1 MFDDQYFGQGDEPL
15 DWLFSSGQSWKG
27 RGRVMNKK
35 EEIDIITMHLINNFL
50 YSLVDEMTAAVVRT
64 SFSPLTRDAFD
75 FQCGLCHANGDIILE
90 GEGSLLHSL
99 AYKYVIE
106 AILRKFEN
114 SISPGDIFLDNDP
127 YSQASHLP
135 DVYLT
140 KPIFLDGKIVAWAVS
155 GGHMID
161 VGGRVAGSCACD
173 STEIYQEGLRV
184 PPVKLY
190 VGGQPNEA
198 VFDILRANSR
208 VPEVLVGD
216 LSAHCAAC
224 YTGEMRFKELVAE
237 YGWETLSQYLD
248 ELLNYAERRTRE
260 DLKALPDGVY
270 EFTDYMD
277 DDGFGSDLVP
287 IHVAI
292 TVHGDQ
298 ITYDFTGTASQI
310 PGAMNNPLAT
320 TKAMVLI
327 GLRCLISTDIPRNSG
342 VWRSVEVIV
351 PEGTIL
357 NPILP
362 AAVAGRGLTLSRLVD
377 TIMGAE
383 AKIAP
388 HKIPACEQGSDFL
401 ICLGFYNK
409 GRVDSVLVETIWGG
423 WGGRPFADGLDYNT
437 PILLDGANQSCESN
451 EQIYPVIYNHYGYIP
466 DTEGAGKFR
475 GGLAT
480 IREWQIESEEAILQ
494 MRTDRTRTH
503 PWGLAGGQPGAFS
516 KTTVVLNKQGREIG
530 KETLRMKKKDI
541 LRVQVAGAGGWGDPL
556 ERDMEQ
562 VKTDVLNGKVSLERA
577 RAVYGVVIDENTM
590 EVNREETKKIR
601 QQEKERLR

>member
-1 MFDDQYFGQGDEPL
+1 MGIE
-15 DWLFSSGQSWKG
+15 KM
-27 RGRVMNKK
+27 MNKR
-35 EEIDIITMHLINNFL
+35 EDMDIITMHLINNFL
-50 YSLVDEMTAAVVRT
+50 YSLVDEMTSAVVRT

-75 FQCGLCHANGDIILE
+75 FQSGLCHANGDIILE

-106 AILRKFEN
+106 AIQKKFEN

-127 YSQASHLP
+127 YSEASHLP

-140 KPIFLDGKIVAWAVS
+140 KPIFLDGEIVAWAVS

-190 VGGQPNEA
+190 VGGHPNDA

-208 VPEVLVGD
+208 VPEVLIGD

-237 YGWETLSQYLD
+237 YGWETLSRYLE

-260 DLKALPDGVY
+260 DLKALPGGTY
-270 EFTDYMD
+270 KFTDYID
-277 DDGFGSDLVP
+277 DDGFGSDLIP

-292 TVHGDQ
+292 TVAGDE
-298 ITYDFTGTASQI
+298 ITYDFTGTAPQI

-342 VWRSVEVIV
+342 VWRPVKVIV

-401 ICLGFYNK
+401 VCMGFFK
-409 GRVDSVLVETIWGG
+409 EGRIESVLVETIWGG

-451 EQIYPVIYNHYGYIP
+451 EQIYPLKYNQYAYVP

-480 IREWQIESEEAILQ
+480 IREWQVESDEAILQ
-494 MRTDRTRTH
+494 MRTDRTRTQ

-516 KTTVVLNKQGREIG
+516 KATVVLSGKEREIR
-530 KETLRMKKKDI
+530 KETLQMKRGDI
-541 LRVQVAGAGGWGDPL
+541 LRVQVSGAGGWGNPL
-556 ERDMEQ
+556 ERNIELVRD
-562 VKTDVLNGKVSLERA
+562 DVLNAKITARRA
-577 RAVYGVVIDENTM
+577 RNVYGVVVKENFGVDRSKTQKL
-590 EVNREETKKIR
+590 REEMKREHKKTKKR
-601 QQEKERLR
+601 RS

>member
-1 MFDDQYFGQGDEPL
+1 V
-15 DWLFSSGQSWKG
+15 SSE
-27 RGRVMNKK
+27 ND
-35 EEIDIITMHLINNFL
+35 IDIITMHLINNFL

-64 SFSPLTRDAFD
+64 SFSPLARDAFD

-90 GEGSLLHSL
+90 GEGSMLHSL
-99 AYKYVIE
+99 AYKYIIE
-106 AILRKFEN
+106 AIRKKFGD
-114 SISPGDIFLDNDP
+114 SIHPGDVFLDNDP
-127 YSQASHLP
+127 YSEASHLP
-135 DVYLT
+135 DVYLA
-140 KPIFLDGKIVAWAVS
+140 KPIFLEDELVAWAVS

-173 STEIYQEGLRV
+173 STEIYQEGLRI

-190 VGGQPNEA
+190 LQGAPNEA

-216 LSAHCAAC
+216 LSAHHAAC
-224 YTGEMRFKELVAE
+224 YTGELRFGELVAD
-237 YGWETLSQYLD
+237 YGWGTLSRYMD

-292 TVHGDQ
+292 TLDGDT
-298 ITYDFTGTASQI
+298 ITYDLTGTAAQI

-320 TKAMVLI
+320 TKAMILI

-342 VWRSVEVIV
+342 VWRPVNVIV
-351 PEGTIL
+351 PEGSLL
-357 NPILP
+357 NPTLP

-377 TIMGAE
+377 VLMGAE

-388 HKIPACEQGSDFL
+388 DKLPACEQGSDFL
-401 ICLGFYNK
+401 LCMGFLSQ
-409 GRVDSVLVETIWGG
+409 GQIDSVLVETIWGG
-423 WGGRPFADGLDYNT
+423 WGGRPFEDGLDFNT
-437 PILLDGANQSCESN
+437 PILLDGATQSCEAN
-451 EQIYPVIYNHYGYIP
+451 EQIYPVRYNQFAYVP

-480 IREWQIESEEAILQ
+480 VREWQVDGEEAILQ
-494 MRTDRTRTH
+494 MRTDRTRTQ

-516 KTTVVLNKQGREIG
+516 RSTVTLDGQEREIQ
-530 KETLRMKKKDI
+530 KETVKMKKGDI
-541 LRVQVAGAGGWGDPL
+541 LRLQVAGAGGWGNPL
-556 ERDMEQ
+556 ERDIER
-562 VKTDVLNGKVSLERA
+562 VRDDVLNGKVSAGRA
-577 RAVYGVVIDENTM
+577 ESVYGRDVGPP
-590 EVNREETKKIR
+590 R
-601 QQEKERLR
+601 

>member
-1 MFDDQYFGQGDEPL
+1 MTN
-15 DWLFSSGQSWKG
+15 
-27 RGRVMNKK
+27 NKN
-35 EEIDIITMHLINNFL
+35 IDIITMNLINNFL
-50 YSLVDEMTAAVVRT
+50 YSLVDEMTSAVVRT

-106 AILRKFEN
+106 AIRRKFGEA
-114 SISPGDIFLDNDP
+114 IAPGDVFLDNDP
-127 YSQASHLP
+127 YSGASHLP

-140 KPIFLDGKIVAWAVS
+140 RPIFFKRKIIAWAVS

-161 VGGRVAGSCACD
+161 VGGRVPGSCACD
-173 STEIYQEGLRV
+173 STEIYQEGLRI
-184 PPVKLY
+184 PPVKLFIS
-190 VGGQPNEA
+190 GMPNEA

-208 VPEVLVGD
+208 VPEVLIGD

-224 YTGEMRFKELVAE
+224 YTGEIRFKELIAE
-237 YGWETLSQYLD
+237 HGWETLSQYLD

-260 DLKALPDGVY
+260 DLKRLPDGIY

-277 DDGFGSDLVP
+277 DDGFGSDPIP

-292 TVHGDQ
+292 AVEGDK
-298 ITYDFTGTASQI
+298 ITYDFTGTSSQV

-342 VWRSVEVIV
+342 VWRPVKVIV
-351 PEGTIL
+351 PEGTVL
-357 NPILP
+357 NPVLP

-388 HKIPACEQGSDFL
+388 ERIPACEQGSDFL
-401 ICLGFYNK
+401 VCMGFLRE
-409 GRVDSVLVETIWGG
+409 GRTESVLVETIWGG

-451 EQIYPVIYNHYGYIP
+451 EQIYPIRYNEYAFVP

-480 IREWQIESEEAILQ
+480 IREWQVESDEAILQ
-494 MRTDRTRTH
+494 MRTDRTRTQ
-503 PWGLAGGQPGAFS
+503 PWGLAGGQPGACS
-516 KTTVVLNKQGREIG
+516 KTTVRLNSQEREIR
-530 KETLRMKKKDI
+530 KETLKLMKRDR

-556 ERDMEQ
+556 DRDMEI
-562 VKTDVLNGKVSLERA
+562 VRMDVLNEKISTERA
-577 RAVYGVVIDENTM
+577 INIYGVVLNKDRS
-590 EVNREETKKIR
+590 VDLEETQKVR
-601 QQEKERLR
+601 EKLRKRR